1 MSASGGS
8 RENQRLNLSG
18 RDPASLTLPLTAVS
32 LQVNLYHTCCCLHGQ
47 DRAVGRGA
55 GGHWAPQPRGSV

>member
-47 DRAVGRGA
+47 DRAVGQWGRGPLGPTA
-55 GGHWAPQPRGSV
+55 